1 MIRKLIT
8 SDLFKMS
15 RVIKKMDIKEE
26 IEGLSKSI
34 FEKVNKAFTTKEKE
48 SIVST
53 AEKAKGEPLT
63 AEEKDQAI
71 ASAISVKEDQILKI
85 DLALLFVENI
95 GNAEQEC
102 YKFLADLS
110 GKKPEEIEKQPPED
124 TINMLDELF
133 QQEGFGSFFSTAVKS
148 TQ

>member
-15 RVIKKMDIKEE
+15 RIIKKMGIKKDIENLARDTS
-26 IEGLSKSI
+26 GLSDAAK
-34 FEKVNKAFTTKEKE
+34 KKAEQQLE
-48 SIVST
+48 
-53 AEKAKGEPLT
+53 
-63 AEEKDQAI
+63 
-71 ASAISVKEDQILKI
+71 I
-85 DLALLFVENI
+85 DLAMLFVENI

-124 TINMLDELF
+124 TLNMLDELF